1 MIPFLP
7 REILEIIAFP
17 PSEAPHLWYPNVS
30 KLVTQLGMPVGS
42 TGRDIVNFIMHVAA
56 AKNELDRVSGLIKS
70 MVCITKAI
78 ERQAIVSSML
88 ASTVPPAPLEGDVSP
103 APSSAN

>member
-1 MIPFLP
+1 
-7 REILEIIAFP
+7 
-17 PSEAPHLWYPNVS
+17 
-30 KLVTQLGMPVGS
+30 
-42 TGRDIVNFIMHVAA
+42 MHVAA

-103 APSSAN
+103 VVENDSSRARKRVHDEVSFAPAPSSAN